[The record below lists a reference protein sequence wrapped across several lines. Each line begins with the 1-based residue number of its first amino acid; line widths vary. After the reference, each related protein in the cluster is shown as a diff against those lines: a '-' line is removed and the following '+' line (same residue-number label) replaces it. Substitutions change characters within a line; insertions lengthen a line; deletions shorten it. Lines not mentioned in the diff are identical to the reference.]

1 MRIIVSVLLFLSC
14 GSALPVWAEPDEIGE
29 KKCKECHR
37 FSLHDKKLYKGPDLF
52 FAGNKFY
59 KNWLTKFLQSP
70 MVIREVNVFSGS
82 NLLREES
89 KAIDP
94 HVALKEEES
103 ERVANFLMT
112 LRLPNLELEKVN
124 EEPLSKGESARAKVL
139 FERTYGCISCHRAL
153 NLVGK
158 VRGGVSG
165 PSLINSGERLKPDWV
180 FHWLKTPQQFMHE
193 GRMPVY
199 DMNEE
204 TTVLI
209 TKYILSIGETHK

>member
-1 MRIIVSVLLFLSC
+1 MFYCFCVAGVRYQFGLNLMKL
-14 GSALPVWAEPDEIGE
+14 G
-29 KKCKECHR
+29 KKNVKNVIDFHCTT
-37 FSLHDKKLYKGPDLF
+37 KKFIRVRTFF

-209 TKYILSIGETHK
+209 TKYILSIGKTHK

>member
-1 MRIIVSVLLFLSC
+1 MRIVVSILLFLCC
-14 GSALPVWAEPDEIGE
+14 GSALPVWAEPGEIGE
-29 KKCKECHR
+29 KGCKECHR
-37 FSLHDKKLYKGPDLF
+37 FSSDEKKFYKGPDLF

-59 KNWLTKFLQSP
+59 KNWLTKFLQTP
-70 MVIREVNVFSGS
+70 VVIREVNVYSGS

-89 KAIDP
+89 KAIDS
-94 HVALKEEES
+94 HVALKEDES
-103 ERVANFLMT
+103 ERVTNFLMT
-112 LRLPNLELEKVN
+112 LRLPNLELGKVN
-124 EEPLSKGESARAKVL
+124 EEPLSKVERARAKVL
-139 FERTYGCISCHRAL
+139 FERTFGCISCHRAL

-193 GRMPVY
+193 GRMPVF

-209 TKYILSIGETHK
+209 TKYILSIRKNP

>member
-1 MRIIVSVLLFLSC
+1 MRIVVSILLFWCWGSVLL
-14 GSALPVWAEPDEIGE
+14 VWAEPEEIG
-29 KKCKECHR
+29 KKGCRECHR
-37 FSLHDKKLYKGPDLF
+37 FSSEEKESNKGPDLF
-52 FAGNKFY
+52 YAGDKFHN
-59 KNWLTKFLQSP
+59 NWLYKFLQSP

-94 HVALKEEES
+94 HVALKEDES
-103 ERVANFLMT
+103 ERVTNFLMT
-112 LRLPNLELEKVN
+112 LRLPNLELGKVN
-124 EEPLSKGESARAKVL
+124 EEPLSKGERARAKVL
-139 FERTYGCISCHRAL
+139 FERTFGCISCHRAL

-209 TKYILSIGETHK
+209 TKYILSIRKNP